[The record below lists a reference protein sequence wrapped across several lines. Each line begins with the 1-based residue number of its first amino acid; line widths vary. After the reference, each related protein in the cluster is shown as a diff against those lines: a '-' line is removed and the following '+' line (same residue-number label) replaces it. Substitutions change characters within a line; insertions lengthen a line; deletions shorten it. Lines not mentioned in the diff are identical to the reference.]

1 MSSFVLRIITPQVSS
16 IISDVESL
24 HFKSISGDI
33 TILPNHYPLIVGVD
47 VSKLLIKKNKLPIL
61 AFISDGL
68 VSVKEKEVIM
78 ILNAFEFKDEIDLNR
93 AKASYDRAF
102 ERISSKNE
110 GVDIARAEASLK
122 RALTRISIVESN

>member
-1 MSSFVLRIITPQVSS
+1 
-16 IISDVESL
+16 
-24 HFKSISGDI
+24 
-33 TILPNHYPLIVGVD
+33 
-47 VSKLLIKKNKLPIL
+47 
-61 AFISDGL
+61 
-68 VSVKEKEVIM
+68 M